1 MRRMEEKILS
11 ICRKICCREITDE
24 EELILSG
31 ILDSFKIMELIC
43 ELEGLFGITFVPD
56 EIMDMDNFST
66 VHNMAELVRQK
77 LH

>member
-1 MRRMEEKILS
+1 MRRMEKKVLS

-77 LH
+77 QH